1 MAMLSVLGLYNYDP
15 SIFQAFRVPGVA
27 DITDDA
33 EKSIRWIP
41 DRQTAIDY
49 ILMACGEMSLVYTDP
64 EFVKFAIAN
73 WTRRRFPIWRD
84 LYNSTLYKYVP
95 IWNKDGTI
103 TEDRDLSENEDETN
117 SGSQT
122 TGKTTIDDENTS
134 GSEITDR
141 TITDDENTSGTV
153 DSSGETDADLR
164 GNVTAFDTDS
174 YSPNDQQ
181 TQDINTSSHADH
193 SGERDLTRD
202 EDATVTTSGER
213 DLTRTETGSATS
225 SGTRDRD
232 RTENEKTVRVEQGNI
247 GVTTTQAMIQEQRD
261 ISLFSLY
268 DVIMQDFKHEFCVMI
283 Y

>member
-33 EKSIRWIP
+33 EKSIKWIP

-49 ILMACGEMSLVYTDP
+49 ILTACGEMSLVYTDP
-64 EFVKFAIAN
+64 AFVKFAIAN
-73 WTRRRFPIWRD
+73 WTRRRFPVWAE
-84 LYNSTLYKYVP
+84 LYNTTLYKYNP

-103 TEDRDLSENEDETN
+103 TEERDLSENEDEAT
-117 SGSQT
+117 SGSET
-122 TGKTTIDDENTS
+122 TGKTTVDDENTS
-134 GSEITDR
+134 GS
-141 TITDDENTSGTV
+141 V

-193 SGERDLTRD
+193 SGERDLTR
-202 EDATVTTSGER
+202 
-213 DLTRTETGSATS
+213 TETGSATT
-225 SGTRDRD
+225 SGSRDRD

-247 GVTTTQAMIQEQRD
+247 GVTTTQQMMKEQREAV
-261 ISLFSLY
+261 LFSLY